1 MVPIQSGQSVKQ
13 TATGETIVAICYLSR
28 VHENILAGG
37 DMLIIDATANL
48 ERNDTKLFHLMCPSP
63 VGGLP
68 VGTLITTRAD
78 ETTISEALELYK
90 TLLPEK
96 AFFEGGKA
104 KVQV

>member
-1 MVPIQSGQSVKQ
+1 MY
-13 TATGETIVAICYLSR
+13 A
-28 VHENILAGG
+28 G
-37 DMLIIDATANL
+37 DMIIMDATANL

-96 AFFEGGKA
+96 ALFGRGKDQGPSLVITDDDGA
-104 KVQV
+104 EKMLWV

>member
-1 MVPIQSGQSVKQ
+1 M
-13 TATGETIVAICYLSR
+13 
-28 VHENILAGG
+28 
-37 DMLIIDATANL
+37 DATANL
-48 ERNDTKLFHLMCPSP
+48 DRNDSKLFHLMCPSP

-96 AFFEGGKA
+96 AFFGRGKDQGPSLVITDDDGA
-104 KVQV
+104 EQNSLYFPSSPSIMYLVMEKR